1 MSILRF
7 TMPPMPN
14 FIASEYRTMR
24 VGEKHLSRRGFGVFD
39 LLYVISGCLYVGEED
54 HEYEIRSGQ
63 ALVLRPDAYHYG
75 SKPCTEDSDYIFL
88 HFTTL
93 GPWVHL
99 NEHQPQSAAR
109 SFDKQDAIY
118 SYLETQYFKMDIPSY
133 TQLDQPEVMKDLLTQ
148 LIEYQYR
155 AENNY
160 ILWKQQTLFQEVLM
174 QLASSDHQRN
184 KPLSSRCAE
193 LAAVYL
199 RQHYQEEITAQA
211 LGEAVNFHP
220 VYIARCMKQQFGC
233 SPMQYLNN
241 YRIERAKLLLI
252 QSDSTILR
260 IAEEVGYQSAA
271 YFTSSFTQYTGIS
284 PRQYRQRFR

>member
-1 MSILRF
+1 MSILQF

-14 FIASEYRTMR
+14 FIASDYRTMR
-24 VGEKHLSRRGFGVFD
+24 IGEKHLSRRGFGVFD

-54 HEYEIRSGQ
+54 TEYEVHAGQ

-75 SKPCTEDSDYIFL
+75 SKPSTEDSDYIFL

-93 GPWVHL
+93 GAWTHIKDQQ
-99 NEHQPQSAAR
+99 NSSSHR
-109 SFDKQDAIY
+109 SLDKHDAIC
-118 SYLETQYFKMDIPSY
+118 SYVETQYYKIDIPTY
-133 TQLDQPEVMKDLLTQ
+133 IQLDQPEVMKDLLTQ
-148 LIEYQYR
+148 LIEFQYR
-155 AENNY
+155 EESNY
-160 ILWKQQTLFQEVLM
+160 TLWKQQTLFQEVLM
-174 QLASSDHQRN
+174 QLASSNQQHH

-199 RQHYQEEITAQA
+199 RQHYQEEITAQV

-233 SPMQYLNN
+233 SPMQYLHN

-252 QSDSTILR
+252 QSDSTISV
-260 IAEEVGYQSAA
+260 IAEEVGFQSAA